1 LPKVIE
7 NIREIILQAAKKDLF
22 AKGYDKLSLRGVCKQ
37 CNIAIGT
44 IYNYFPSK
52 INLVAVIMLED
63 WNKQLEKMLY
73 DCEKAENV
81 EIGIKSVYFNL
92 KDFAMLYQSIWN
104 ISIGSKEV
112 IEELAKGR
120 SRHKLL
126 VEQLE
131 EVIYTLL
138 ESFKVSKDLFL
149 INFIANS
156 LLVYAMEPNF
166 DYEKLSRIFKKII

>member
-1 LPKVIE
+1 MPKVIE
-7 NIREIILQAAKKDLF
+7 NIGEKILQVAKKDLF
-22 AKGYDKLSLRGVCKQ
+22 EKGYDKLSLRGVCKQ
-37 CNIAIGT
+37 CNIAVGT

-73 DCEKAENV
+73 NCKKSENV
-81 EIGIKSVYFNL
+81 ETGIKNVYSNL

-104 ISIGSKEV
+104 MSIGSKEV

-120 SRHKLL
+120 SRHQLL

-138 ESFKVSKDLFL
+138 ESFEVSTDTFL
-149 INFIANS
+149 VNFIANS

-166 DYEKLSRIFKKII
+166 DYEQLGRIFKKII